1 MEILFVVFPL
11 ELENSLKENK
21 RRLGLIASPS
31 DPKLNT
37 FLDLVKRDRGS
48 LLKVHSDRKSMK
60 GKYDGLCSSITSL
73 SITIENLGMIMG
85 KAKTKK
91 RTEKELKIEAI
102 DLWLRIGVEV
112 LRDLPEVYEEVEQ
125 HLNKKIEEI
134 TLSDLEGI

>member
-1 MEILFVVFPL
+1 
-11 ELENSLKENK
+11 
-21 RRLGLIASPS
+21 
-31 DPKLNT
+31 
-37 FLDLVKRDRGS
+37 
-48 LLKVHSDRKSMK
+48 MK
-60 GKYDGLCSSITSL
+60 GKYGGLCSSITSL
-73 SITIENLGMIMG
+73 FIIIESLGMIMG

-102 DLWLRIGVEV
+102 DLWLRIGIEV

>member
-1 MEILFVVFPL
+1 
-11 ELENSLKENK
+11 
-21 RRLGLIASPS
+21 
-31 DPKLNT
+31 
-37 FLDLVKRDRGS
+37 
-48 LLKVHSDRKSMK
+48 
-60 GKYDGLCSSITSL
+60 
-73 SITIENLGMIMG
+73 MG

-125 HLNKKIEEI
+125 HLNKKIDEI

>member
-1 MEILFVVFPL
+1 
-11 ELENSLKENK
+11 
-21 RRLGLIASPS
+21 
-31 DPKLNT
+31 
-37 FLDLVKRDRGS
+37 
-48 LLKVHSDRKSMK
+48 
-60 GKYDGLCSSITSL
+60 
-73 SITIENLGMIMG
+73 MG
-85 KAKTKK
+85 KAKPKK

>member
-1 MEILFVVFPL
+1 
-11 ELENSLKENK
+11 
-21 RRLGLIASPS
+21 
-31 DPKLNT
+31 
-37 FLDLVKRDRGS
+37 
-48 LLKVHSDRKSMK
+48 
-60 GKYDGLCSSITSL
+60 
-73 SITIENLGMIMG
+73 MG

-102 DLWLRIGVEV
+102 DLWLRIGIEV

>member
-1 MEILFVVFPL
+1 
-11 ELENSLKENK
+11 
-21 RRLGLIASPS
+21 
-31 DPKLNT
+31 
-37 FLDLVKRDRGS
+37 
-48 LLKVHSDRKSMK
+48 
-60 GKYDGLCSSITSL
+60 
-73 SITIENLGMIMG
+73 MIMG
-85 KAKTKK
+85 KAKPKK

>member
-1 MEILFVVFPL
+1 
-11 ELENSLKENK
+11 
-21 RRLGLIASPS
+21 
-31 DPKLNT
+31 
-37 FLDLVKRDRGS
+37 
-48 LLKVHSDRKSMK
+48 
-60 GKYDGLCSSITSL
+60 
-73 SITIENLGMIMG
+73 MIMG

-134 TLSDLEGI
+134 QLSDLEGI

>member
-1 MEILFVVFPL
+1 
-11 ELENSLKENK
+11 
-21 RRLGLIASPS
+21 
-31 DPKLNT
+31 
-37 FLDLVKRDRGS
+37 
-48 LLKVHSDRKSMK
+48 
-60 GKYDGLCSSITSL
+60 
-73 SITIENLGMIMG
+73 MG

-134 TLSDLEGI
+134 QLSDLEGI

>member
-1 MEILFVVFPL
+1 
-11 ELENSLKENK
+11 
-21 RRLGLIASPS
+21 
-31 DPKLNT
+31 
-37 FLDLVKRDRGS
+37 
-48 LLKVHSDRKSMK
+48 
-60 GKYDGLCSSITSL
+60 
-73 SITIENLGMIMG
+73 MIMG
-85 KAKTKK
+85 KDKTKK

>member
-1 MEILFVVFPL
+1 
-11 ELENSLKENK
+11 
-21 RRLGLIASPS
+21 
-31 DPKLNT
+31 
-37 FLDLVKRDRGS
+37 
-48 LLKVHSDRKSMK
+48 
-60 GKYDGLCSSITSL
+60 
-73 SITIENLGMIMG
+73 MIMG
-85 KAKTKK
+85 KTKTKK

>member
-1 MEILFVVFPL
+1 
-11 ELENSLKENK
+11 
-21 RRLGLIASPS
+21 
-31 DPKLNT
+31 
-37 FLDLVKRDRGS
+37 
-48 LLKVHSDRKSMK
+48 
-60 GKYDGLCSSITSL
+60 
-73 SITIENLGMIMG
+73 MG

>member
-1 MEILFVVFPL
+1 
-11 ELENSLKENK
+11 
-21 RRLGLIASPS
+21 
-31 DPKLNT
+31 
-37 FLDLVKRDRGS
+37 
-48 LLKVHSDRKSMK
+48 
-60 GKYDGLCSSITSL
+60 
-73 SITIENLGMIMG
+73 MIMG

>member
-1 MEILFVVFPL
+1 
-11 ELENSLKENK
+11 
-21 RRLGLIASPS
+21 
-31 DPKLNT
+31 
-37 FLDLVKRDRGS
+37 
-48 LLKVHSDRKSMK
+48 
-60 GKYDGLCSSITSL
+60 
-73 SITIENLGMIMG
+73 MG
-85 KAKTKK
+85 KTKTKK

>member
-1 MEILFVVFPL
+1 
-11 ELENSLKENK
+11 
-21 RRLGLIASPS
+21 
-31 DPKLNT
+31 
-37 FLDLVKRDRGS
+37 
-48 LLKVHSDRKSMK
+48 
-60 GKYDGLCSSITSL
+60 
-73 SITIENLGMIMG
+73 MG
-85 KAKTKK
+85 KAKARK

>member
-1 MEILFVVFPL
+1 
-11 ELENSLKENK
+11 
-21 RRLGLIASPS
+21 
-31 DPKLNT
+31 
-37 FLDLVKRDRGS
+37 
-48 LLKVHSDRKSMK
+48 
-60 GKYDGLCSSITSL
+60 
-73 SITIENLGMIMG
+73 MIMG
-85 KAKTKK
+85 KAKARK

>member
-1 MEILFVVFPL
+1 
-11 ELENSLKENK
+11 
-21 RRLGLIASPS
+21 
-31 DPKLNT
+31 
-37 FLDLVKRDRGS
+37 
-48 LLKVHSDRKSMK
+48 
-60 GKYDGLCSSITSL
+60 
-73 SITIENLGMIMG
+73 MG

-134 TLSDLEGI
+134 TMSDLEGI